1 MIRPTESSSDHA
13 SPSSEAGELFHAHL
27 EVAVHLLRDELRW
40 NGSGGPEGRVS
51 EVLHRERV
59 GLLTQQR
66 TKLERE
72 ARLRTMAERLVAKL
86 EADPGLDTRDALAV
100 AWFYRVEAAPALRRA
115 DSESEEA
122 RMESLLRRVGD
133 AHARLLSGADP
144 FLPGPIVPREGGF
157 AMAVAVGATRLARRR
172 NRKATW
178 MDVEPLARRVL
189 EVVTGRRP

>member
-1 MIRPTESSSDHA
+1 MSDRA
-13 SPSSEAGELFHAHL
+13 SPSTEAGELFHAHL
-27 EVAVHLLRDELRW
+27 EVAVHLLRDELRG
-40 NGSGGPEGRVS
+40 NGSGGPGGRVS

-59 GLLTQQR
+59 RLLTQQR

-115 DSESEEA
+115 DSEGA
-122 RMESLLRRVGD
+122 GMEPLLRRVGD